1 MIRQG
6 PFLLNA
12 TAAADP
18 ICQAAMVSYLNRL
31 QQEEVRREA
40 IRSGRAPAGQWA
52 TWHISDR
59 D

>member
-6 PFLLNA
+6 PFLLND

-18 ICQAAMVSYLNRL
+18 AVQMAMASYLQRL
-31 QQEEVRREA
+31 QQEEARREA
-40 IRSGRAPAGQWA
+40 IRSGTAQQVQWT

>member
-6 PFLLNA
+6 PFLLND

-18 ICQAAMVSYLNRL
+18 AVQLAMASYLNRL
-31 QQEEVRREA
+31 QAEEAHRDA
-40 IRSGRAPAGQWA
+40 IRSGRAPMVQS
-52 TWHISDR
+52 TVWHISDR

>member
-6 PFLLNA
+6 PFLLNN
-12 TAAADP
+12 TAANDP
-18 ICQAAMVSYLNRL
+18 ICQAAMASYLQRL
-31 QQEEVRREA
+31 QAEEVRREA
-40 IRSGRAPAGQWA
+40 IRSGRAPMVQST